1 MFARKDS
8 RMSMSSSDYEREGQR
23 MVNEGLQF
31 DEIGYWSE
39 VKLDIV
45 KEYAQAY
52 STILTKK
59 KLSHVYIDGFAGPG
73 VHIAKSTGEF
83 IPGSPLNA
91 LGIKPEFDD
100 YYLVDL
106 DGDKTDHLR
115 KLVGD
120 RSNVHIF
127 QGDCNEI
134 LLNEIFPRVRYED
147 FRRGLCLLDPY
158 GLHLNWQVI
167 ETAGKMGT
175 IDLFLNFPIMDMNRN
190 ALWRYPDRVPASGI
204 ERMTA
209 FWGDE
214 SWRDVAY
221 KKNPQQTLFGEPDPL
236 KASNDEVV
244 VAFRRRLKNVAE
256 FQWVP
261 EPMPMRNSTNSIVY
275 YLFFASQ
282 QPVASKIVKDIFSK
296 YEKRGAQ

>member
-1 MFARKDS
+1 
-8 RMSMSSSDYEREGQR
+8 MSMSSSDYEREGQR

-52 STILTKK
+52 SRILTKK

-73 VHIAKSTGEF
+73 VHIAKSTREF

-91 LGIKPEFDD
+91 LGIKPGFDD

-127 QGDCNEI
+127 QGDCNVI
-134 LLNEIFPRVRYED
+134 LLNEIFPCVRYQD
-147 FRRGLCLLDPY
+147 FRRGFCLLDPY

-190 ALWRYPDRVPASGI
+190 AL
-204 ERMTA
+204 
-209 FWGDE
+209 
-214 SWRDVAY
+214 
-221 KKNPQQTLFGEPDPL
+221 
-236 KASNDEVV
+236 
-244 VAFRRRLKNVAE
+244 
-256 FQWVP
+256 
-261 EPMPMRNSTNSIVY
+261 
-275 YLFFASQ
+275 
-282 QPVASKIVKDIFSK
+282 
-296 YEKRGAQ
+296 

>member
-1 MFARKDS
+1 LRSHEIKI
-8 RMSMSSSDYEREGQR
+8 
-23 MVNEGLQF
+23 

-45 KEYAQAY
+45 KKYAQAY
-52 STILTKK
+52 STILAKKK

-73 VHIAKSTGEF
+73 VHVAKSTGDF
-83 IPGSPLNA
+83 IPGSPINA
-91 LGIKPEFDD
+91 LLIEPGFKD

-106 DGDKTDHLR
+106 DGDKIDHLR
-115 KLVGD
+115 KVAGNKT
-120 RSNVHIF
+120 SVKIF
-127 QGDCNEI
+127 EGDCNEI
-134 LLNEIFPRVRYED
+134 LLKQIFPNVRYEN

-158 GLHLNWQVI
+158 GLHLNWEVI
-167 ETAGKMGT
+167 ETAGRMGT

-190 ALWRYPDRVPASGI
+190 ALWRNPECVSTEGI

-221 KKNPQQTLFGEPDPL
+221 KMNPQQCLFGEPDPL

-244 VAFRRRLKNVAE
+244 AAFHRRLKEVAK
-256 FQWVP
+256 FRCVP
-261 EPMPMRNSTNSIVY
+261 KPMPMRNSINAVVY
-275 YLFFASQ
+275 FLFFASQ
-282 QPVASKIVKDIFSK
+282 QPVAIKIVEDIFSK
-296 YEKRGAQ
+296 YEKRGVQ

>member
-1 MFARKDS
+1 VN
-8 RMSMSSSDYEREGQR
+8 MSSSDYEWEGQG
-23 MVNEGLQF
+23 MANEGLQF

-45 KEYAQAY
+45 KKYAQAY
-52 STILTKK
+52 SMILAKK
-59 KLSHVYIDGFAGPG
+59 KLSHIYIDGFAGPG
-73 VHIAKSTGEF
+73 IHKAKSTGEF

-91 LGIKPEFDD
+91 LGIQPEFDD

-106 DGDKTDHLR
+106 DGGKTDHLQ
-115 KLVGD
+115 KLIGD

-127 QGDCNEI
+127 Q
-134 LLNEIFPRVRYED
+134 RVRYED

-158 GLHLNWQVI
+158 GLHLNWGVI

-190 ALWRYPDRVPASGI
+190 ALWRHPDGVHADGI

-236 KASNDEVV
+236 KTNNDEVV
-244 VAFRRRLKNVAE
+244 TAFHRRLENVAK
-256 FQWVP
+256 FRCVP
-261 EPMPMRNSTNSIVY
+261 KPMPMRNSTNSVVY

-282 QPVASKIVKDIFSK
+282 QPVAIKIVKDIFSK

>member
-1 MFARKDS
+1 VR
-8 RMSMSSSDYEREGQR
+8 SDELRI
-23 MVNEGLQF
+23 

-45 KEYAQAY
+45 KKYAQAY
-52 STILTKK
+52 STILAKKK

-73 VHIAKSTGEF
+73 VHIAKSTGDF

-91 LGIKPEFDD
+91 LLIKPGFDD

-106 DGDKTDHLR
+106 DGDKIDHLR
-115 KLVGD
+115 KLVGG
-120 RSNVHIF
+120 STNVHIL

-134 LLNEIFPRVRYED
+134 LLDKIFPHVRYDD

-158 GLHLNWQVI
+158 GLHLNWGVI

-190 ALWRYPDRVPASGI
+190 ALWRHPDGVHADGI

-236 KASNDEVV
+236 KTNNDEVV
-244 VAFRRRLKNVAE
+244 TAFHRRLENVAK
-256 FQWVP
+256 FRCVP
-261 EPMPMRNSTNSIVY
+261 KPMPMRNSTNSVVY

-282 QPVASKIVKDIFSK
+282 QPVAIKIVKDIFSK

>member
-1 MFARKDS
+1 
-8 RMSMSSSDYEREGQR
+8 MSMSSSDYEEEGR
-23 MVNEGLQF
+23 KMANEGLQF

-45 KEYAQAY
+45 RKYAQAY
-52 STILTKK
+52 STILAKK
-59 KLSHVYIDGFAGPG
+59 EKLSHVYIDGFAGPG
-73 VHIAKSTGEF
+73 IQIAKSSGAF

-106 DGDKTDHLR
+106 DGDKTDNLR

-120 RSNVHIF
+120 RSNVHIL
-127 QGDCNEI
+127 QGNCNEI
-134 LLNEIFPRVRYED
+134 LLNEILPRVRYKD

-158 GLHLNWQVI
+158 GLHLNWEVI

-214 SWRDVAY
+214 SWRDVVY
-221 KKNPQQTLFGEPDPL
+221 REERTLFGYQPVKVHNKDVAE
-236 KASNDEVV
+236 
-244 VAFRRRLKNVAE
+244 AFRNRLRERAK
-256 FQWVP
+256 FKYVP
-261 EPMPMRNSTNSIVY
+261 QPMPMRNSVGVVVY

-282 QPVASKIVKDIFSK
+282 KSVASKIVKDIFSK

>member
-1 MFARKDS
+1 
-8 RMSMSSSDYEREGQR
+8 

-45 KEYAQAY
+45 RKYAQAY
-52 STILTKK
+52 TTILTKK

-134 LLNEIFPRVRYED
+134 LLTEIFPRVRYED

-221 KKNPQQTLFGEPDPL
+221 REERTLFGYQSVKKLNNKDIAE
-236 KASNDEVV
+236 
-244 VAFRRRLKNVAE
+244 AFRNRLCEGAE
-256 FQWVP
+256 FKYVP
-261 EPMPMRNSTNSIVY
+261 PPMPMRNSVGAVVY

-282 QPVASKIVKDIFSK
+282 QTVASKIVKDIFSK
-296 YEKRGAQ
+296 YENRGRE